1 MKIRSGFFMLLLMV
15 VTTFAEAAPNST
27 DPIRTKKEVAAMT
40 PAEKEARVAAI
51 IKRVEEIKA
60 MDRSKLS
67 SSERKELRKELRS
80 LNKEAKIFGRGGIY
94 LSVGAI
100 LVIILLLILIL

>member
-1 MKIRSGFFMLLLMV
+1 MKFRSGSFMLLLMV
-15 VTTFAEAAPNST
+15 LTTFAEAAPNST

-40 PAEKEARVAAI
+40 TSEKEARVAAI

-67 SSERKELRKELRS
+67 GSERKELRKELRS

-100 LVIILLLILIL
+100 LVIILILILIL

>member
-1 MKIRSGFFMLLLMV
+1 MFMLLLLV
-15 VTTFAEAAPNST
+15 ITTFAEAAPNSN

-40 PAEKEARVAAI
+40 PAEREARVASL

-67 SSERKELRKELRS
+67 REERKELRKELRS
-80 LNKEAKIFGRGGIY
+80 LNKEAKVFGRGGIY

-100 LVIILLLILIL
+100 LVIILILVLIL

>member
-1 MKIRSGFFMLLLMV
+1 MFLLLV
-15 VTTFAEAAPNST
+15 ITTFAEAAPNSN

-40 PAEKEARVAAI
+40 PAEREARVASL

-67 SSERKELRKELRS
+67 SAERKELRKELRS
-80 LNKEAKIFGRGGIY
+80 LNKEAKVFGRGGIY

-100 LVIILLLILIL
+100 LVIILILILIL

>member
-1 MKIRSGFFMLLLMV
+1 MKIRSGMFMLLLLV
-15 VTTFAEAAPNST
+15 ITTFAEAAPNSN

-40 PAEKEARVAAI
+40 PAEREARVASL

-67 SSERKELRKELRS
+67 REERKELRKELRS
-80 LNKEAKIFGRGGIY
+80 LNKEAKVFGRGGIY

-100 LVIILLLILIL
+100 LVIILILVLIL

>member
-1 MKIRSGFFMLLLMV
+1 MKFRSGSFMLLLMV
-15 VTTFAEAAPNST
+15 LTTFAEAAPNST

-40 PAEKEARVAAI
+40 TAEKEARVAAI

-60 MDRSKLS
+60 MDRSRLS
-67 SSERKELRKELRS
+67 GAERKELRKELRS

-100 LVIILLLILIL
+100 LVIILILILIL

>member
-15 VTTFAEAAPNST
+15 TTTFAEAATSSNEPVKS
-27 DPIRTKKEVAAMT
+27 KKEVAAMT
-40 PAEKEARVAAI
+40 PAERDARVATI
-51 IKRVEEIKA
+51 IRRVEEIKA

-67 SSERKELRKELRS
+67 REERKELKKELRS
-80 LNKEAKIFGRGGIY
+80 LNKEAKVFGRGGIY

-100 LVIILLLILIL
+100 LVIILILILVL

>member
-1 MKIRSGFFMLLLMV
+1 MLLLMLI
-15 VTTFAEAAPNST
+15 TTFAEAAPNSN
-27 DPIRTKKEVAAMT
+27 DPVRSRKEAAAMT
-40 PAEKEARVAAI
+40 PAERDARVATI
-51 IKRVEEIKA
+51 IKRVEEIRA

-67 SSERKELRKELRS
+67 REERKELKKELRA

-100 LVIILLLILIL
+100 LVIILVLILIL